1 MLKDKLGRRINTGDG
16 VLFSPKDTN
25 DINFGI
31 VKDISDYYIKLDVSE
46 RKSVRVLIRNAN
58 SLIKLSPTNYIAKE
72 MYRKEQKISM

>member
-1 MLKDKLGRRINTGDG
+1 MIKDKLGRRINTGDG
-16 VLFSPKDTN
+16 VLFSLKDTN
-25 DINFGI
+25 DISFGI

-72 MYRKEQKISM
+72 MYRKEQKN